1 MIINPVL
8 HGFNPDPSFV
18 RVGDTYYIANSTFE
32 WWPGVR
38 LHQSQDLVHWTLLNS
53 PLTRT
58 SQINMRGIPS
68 SGGVWAPDLSY
79 ADGKFWLV
87 YSNIEVVNGAFKD
100 GINYLITADDIN
112 GPWSE
117 PIELDRTGFDASL
130 FHDDD
135 GRKYLVQQTWDFR
148 PGHHAFDGIT
158 LTEYDPVKHKLL
170 PSTRR
175 TLWRGTDVKI
185 VEGPHLLKKDG
196 YYYLFCAEGGT
207 QYEHQESVARSKS
220 LDALSFEVMP
230 GNPLITNFDTPD
242 FPLQKQGH
250 GQIVE
255 TAEGEWYY
263 ASLVSRPW
271 WHDCDTRHGVRGWST
286 LGRET
291 SIQKVEWDSEGWPRI
306 VGGQAG
312 QVEVEQPQDAPHITD
327 SEEFENSGY
336 QHDTFSSPQ
345 LGKDWN
351 TLRVPFSEK
360 MGRVGDGKLVLRGQ
374 GSLANL
380 FNLSLVARRWQSQN
394 FDAEVSLEFDP
405 TNYMQMAGLTNYYND
420 FSWSWIFVTFNEKT
434 GKQEL
439 QVAVNDRNG
448 YSAPAASVELPE
460 GVHSVR
466 LRTRVRTQTYAYDY
480 SLDGGSTW
488 NTLVEG
494 LDAAQ
499 FSDEYIAASYGG
511 FFTGGFVGLACCD
524 VSGFYREATF
534 TDFLYQER

>member
-158 LTEYDPVKHKLL
+158 LTEYDPVEHKLL

-250 GQIVE
+250 GH
-255 TAEGEWYY
+255 W
-263 ASLVSRPW
+263 
-271 WHDCDTRHGVRGWST
+271 DTRHGVRGWST

-306 VGGQAG
+306 VGGHAG
-312 QVEVEQPQDAPHITD
+312 QVDVEQPKDAPHIAD

-336 QHDTFSSPQ
+336 QHDTFTSPQ

-439 QVAVNDRNG
+439 QVAVNNRNG

-466 LRTRVRTQTYAYDY
+466 LRTRVRTQNYAYDY
-480 SLDGGSTW
+480 SFDNGSTW

-524 VSGFYREATF
+524 VSGFYQEATF